1 MTKDI
6 TDTATII
13 GFLEGEAVWLETHDF
28 EKMKYAT
35 EWLQKAEKMLPY
47 HSCAFRRRGHLD
59 GCEWTPGVN
68 PNEHSEECIKWQET
82 RI

>member
-1 MTKDI
+1 MKDI

-13 GFLEGEAVWLETHDF
+13 GFLGGEAVWLETHNVDN
-28 EKMKYAT
+28 MKYAMD
-35 EWLQKAEKMLPY
+35 WLKKAEKVLPY
-47 HSCAFRRRGHLD
+47 NPCPFRRNGHID

-68 PNEHSEECIKWQET
+68 PNQHSKECTDWQET